1 MNLALLVLL
10 LKMGKLSQIINE
22 KKMKSKKKEKKK
34 RTNVMINEYRIKKL
48 KKIGGGNLSRG
59 IRIACDC
66 FNSD

>member
-1 MNLALLVLL
+1 
-10 LKMGKLSQIINE
+10 
-22 KKMKSKKKEKKK
+22 MKSKKKEKKK